1 MAMRSAIRNS
11 FETSRP
17 GKTFIDRCR
26 KIHPPGFSGF
36 SVYDVWAPFIRQL
49 KKTSLVERASGISFN
64 IVMAIPP
71 TLIFIF
77 TLIPYLPISKQFM
90 NQLFGLI
97 RDIVPGEKNNSVI
110 IQFLRDFVNRPRN
123 ELLSSGLF
131 LAIFFSSNAMM
142 GVLRSFD
149 KNYPGFRKRKAINKR
164 KVALQLTLI
173 TFFLVF
179 ICILLLVAQSAVL
192 KWVGVQRASIRT
204 IIGYVRWVIL
214 VFLTFYIVSFIYRHG
229 PALAKRWRL
238 RTPGAIFATTLMII
252 ATWLVSYWVDHFSN
266 YNKVYGSIGAIFI
279 LMSLIYANSLALL
292 MGFELN
298 VTLEN
303 LQREKSEGTMPSGP
317 VTTSASGRNS
327 A

>member
-1 MAMRSAIRNS
+1 MAIRSAIRNS
-11 FETSRP
+11 IASSAP
-17 GKTFIDRCR
+17 GKNLIDRSR
-26 KIHPPGFSGF
+26 KIYLPGFDGF
-36 SVYDVWAPFIRQL
+36 SIYEVWPPFMRQL
-49 KKTSLVERASGISFN
+49 KRTSLVERASGISFN

-90 NQLFGLI
+90 NQLFGII

-123 ELLSSGLF
+123 ELLSSGLL

-149 KNYPGFRKRKAINKR
+149 KNYPGFRKRKGIHKR

-179 ICILLLVAQSAVL
+179 VCILLLIAQSAVL
-192 KWVGVQRASIRT
+192 KWFGVQRASIRA
-204 IIGYVRWVIL
+204 IIGNVRWIII
-214 VFLTFYIVSFIYRHG
+214 VFLSFYIVSFIYRHG

-238 RTPGAIFATTLMII
+238 VTPGAVFATTLMII
-252 ATWLVSYWVDHFSN
+252 ATWIVSYWVDHFSN

-298 VTLEN
+298 VTLAN
-303 LQREKSEGTMPSGP
+303 LKREKAEAGKP
-317 VTTSASGRNS
+317 VEAMRTSASGRNPT
-327 A
+327 